1 MVTKPSWLKVRL
13 NHDSGKT
20 EVNKILNNNNVNTV
34 CREACCPNLNECYK
48 EGTAT
53 FMIMGDRCTRGCS
66 FCAVRKGPPYE
77 KLDPMEAER
86 IALTAKQLNLTHVVI
101 TSVTRDD
108 IYDGGAWLFALVIEK
123 IKEYIPGATVEV
135 LIPDFAGDKKAL
147 QKVLEAEPDVINHN
161 LETVPSLY
169 LKARPQANYKR
180 SLNLLKE
187 VKKQSPN
194 IRTKSG
200 LMVGLGEEID
210 EIIETGKDLRSVGCD
225 LLTVGQYL
233 SPSLDHYPVYS
244 YYTPEEFKVI
254 KEHLEEL
261 GFSNVMSGP
270 LVRSSY
276 KAYSVIKKCEE
287 TN

>member
-13 NHDSGKT
+13 NHDSRKT

-77 KLDPMEAER
+77 KLDSGEAER

-108 IYDGGAWLFALVIEK
+108 IYDGGAWLFAHVIEK
-123 IKEYIPGATVEV
+123 IKEYIPETTVEV